1 MPEKNV
7 PVRLSLDCVLYRGIK
22 KVSVMSRQMPGTE
35 FLYVD
40 VTVCIRVR
48 ELLFLVYE
56 PTTCRFFPTF
66 YAAKSRQALLS
77 QFREMNSEAISIQIA
92 VMLGE
97 LVIVDD
103 PTKATNAV
111 VCAFSDSLIA
121 DIDAAAGNGTDYTAE
136 MDRKSEE
143 LAEKARQRRHAGE
156 HATPTEV
163 AV

>member
-1 MPEKNV
+1 MKALPDKLENYKANAVAEGDPDAAILREPETYD
-7 PVRLSLDCVLYRGIK
+7 L
-22 KVSVMSRQMPGTE
+22 
-35 FLYVD
+35 
-40 VTVCIRVR
+40 RVR

-56 PTTCRFFPTF
+56 PITCRFFPTF

-121 DIDAAAGNGTDYTAE
+121 DIDAAAGDGTDYTAE

-156 HATPTEV
+156 HATATEV
-163 AV
+163 TV